1 MAKLTVELVTAERR
15 VLTQEADIVIAPA
28 TDGEIGILPKH
39 APLMTMLHPGA
50 MVLRNDGEEEILAIT
65 GGFLQV
71 YRDRVLILA
80 DAAER
85 SDELD
90 EERATQARARAEAAL
105 KEAQAQGG
113 AQAEAARMA
122 LRRSLVRLNVARRRR
137 RSSAR

>member
-15 VLTQEADIVIAPA
+15 VLTQEADIVIAPG
-28 TDGEIGILPKH
+28 TEGEIGILPRH
-39 APLMTMLHPGA
+39 APLVTTLHPGV
-50 MVLRNDGEEEILAIT
+50 MTLRNDGEEQILAID

-71 YRDRVLILA
+71 FRDRVLILA

-85 SDELD
+85 SDEVD
-90 EERATQARARAEAAL
+90 EERAAEARAQAEAAL

-122 LRRSLVRLNVARRRR
+122 LRRSLVRLNIARRR
-137 RSSAR
+137 

>member
-15 VLTQEADIVIAPA
+15 VLTQEADIVIAPG
-28 TDGEIGILPKH
+28 TEGELGILPRH
-39 APLMTMLHPGA
+39 APLVTTLHPGV
-50 MVLRNDGEEEILAIT
+50 MTLRNDGEEQILAIG

-85 SDELD
+85 SDEID
-90 EERATQARARAEAAL
+90 EERAAQARAQAETAL

-122 LRRSLVRLNVARRRR
+122 LRRSLIRLNVARRRR
-137 RSSAR
+137 RNV